1 MSNHEHTTDPAR
13 LARLAG
19 FFYLVII
26 VCGVWSEGFV
36 RSMLVVPGDASAT
49 VSQITQSAGL
59 LRASFAADTFM
70 ALSDVAV
77 GALLFMLLKPVS
89 LALAVAAFAFRL
101 TQAAVLAMNLL
112 SQHVALML
120 ATGTTGLDVSVA
132 GELALL
138 SMTAQSHG
146 YDLGLIFFGVNS
158 LLTGW
163 LVARSGFLPKALG
176 WGLVAAGAVYLLG
189 SYLRFLAPA
198 IHVPFQAAYLVPVV
212 AETAFCL
219 WLLVKGIDTAK
230 WRSMH

>member
-36 RSMLVVPGDASAT
+36 RSTLVVPGDASAT

-59 LRASFAADTFM
+59 FRASFAADTVM

-89 LALAVAAFAFRL
+89 LTIAVAAFAFRL

-120 ATGTTGLDVSVA
+120 ATGSTGLDVSVA

-138 SMTAQSHG
+138 SMTTQSHG

-198 IHVPFQAAYLVPVV
+198 IHAPFQAAYLVPLL
-212 AETAFCL
+212 AEAAFCL
-219 WLLVKGIDTAK
+219 WLLVKGIDTEK

>member
-36 RSMLVVPGDASAT
+36 RSTLVVPGDVSAT

-59 LRASFAADTFM
+59 FRASFAADTVM

-89 LALAVAAFAFRL
+89 LTIAVAAFAFRL

-120 ATGTTGLDVSVA
+120 ATGSTGLDVSVA

-138 SMTAQSHG
+138 SMTTQSHG

-198 IHVPFQAAYLVPVV
+198 IHAPFQAAYLVPLL
-212 AETAFCL
+212 AEAAFCL
-219 WLLVKGIDTAK
+219 WLLVKGIDTEK